1 MSIAARMAKPSSGR
15 LRAGVQSAS
24 TAAAT
29 AVVFAGLVVAA
40 PTFAFA
46 KSDAAPDWVHAA
58 AAQTIPT
65 YPPET
70 NGVVLLD
77 ERHYTVAPDG
87 RAVEHVRHVVK
98 ILRPQG
104 RGEGT
109 IVVHYDN
116 DSKILSMNVWS
127 IGADGHEYAM
137 KEKEFSD
144 VGATASFEMFDDDRA
159 RVAHAPAADPGAIIA
174 YEYEQRTR
182 PLMNEQTWWL
192 QSSLPHLHESFTVE
206 LPAGFTYKTNWAHHE
221 PIRVSDTEGH
231 GWRWEATNV
240 PAVDLRR
247 IPMHPSAE
255 SLLAR
260 LTVHYSGPGTGAMDG
275 TWKGVGL
282 WYTPL
287 FQGRV
292 APSPDI
298 SAKVQELTAG
308 KTDFYEKSDTL
319 AKFVQK
325 NIRYVAI
332 EVGIGGYQ
340 PHAAADIFR
349 NKYGDCKD
357 KAALLSSM
365 LSVAGIHG
373 TAVVVDSERGVID
386 PTAPSVVANHVVT
399 AIEIPKGY
407 TSDRMHSVVTSES
420 GRRYLIFDPTS
431 EKTPFG
437 QLEHELQGGYGLLIE
452 GDQSQ
457 VIQLPVLDPQLNTIH
472 RTAAFQLQ
480 PDGTLKGL
488 VTEKRFGDV
497 AEFRRELF
505 SSADVKKQQEIIDQI
520 LKLDFASFSATG
532 LKADNVESLNS
543 DLTLSY
549 ALTADR
555 YAQAM
560 GPLLMVRP
568 RVLGRLDID
577 THTKTNRTVPVDLGE
592 TMQAVDDYS
601 IELPAGYAVD
611 ELPDPV
617 KLDLGFA
624 AYQSTTALE
633 GNKLHYSRTYTVRQV
648 TLPAEKYADLQK
660 LAGVIAADEESRAI
674 LKKQ

>member
-1 MSIAARMAKPSSGR
+1 MSIAARTATPSSGSR
-15 LRAGVQSAS
+15 VPVGFQFALTTVRAGLALGGLLFAVPSAVF
-24 TAAAT
+24 AAT
-29 AVVFAGLVVAA
+29 
-40 PTFAFA
+40 
-46 KSDAAPDWVHAA
+46 APDWVHAA
-58 AAQTIPT
+58 AAQKLPD

-70 NGVVLLD
+70 NAVVLLD
-77 ERHYTVAPDG
+77 DRNFRVSPDG
-87 RAVEHVRHVVK
+87 SAVEHVRHVVR

-104 RGEGT
+104 RGEGE
-109 IVVHYDN
+109 ILVHYDN
-116 DSKILSMNVWS
+116 GSKILSMNVWS
-127 IGADGHEYAM
+127 MTPDGHEYAM
-137 KEKEFSD
+137 KDKEFTD
-144 VGATASFEMFDDDRA
+144 VGLAESFEMYSDDRA
-159 RVAHAPAADPGAIIA
+159 RIAHAPGADPGSVIA

-182 PLMNEQTWWL
+182 PLLNEQTWWL
-192 QSSLPHLHESFTVE
+192 QSGLPHVQESFTIE
-206 LPAGFTYKTNWAHHE
+206 LPPGFTYKTSWAHQE
-221 PIRVSDTEGH
+221 PIAVSDTEGH
-231 GWRWEATNV
+231 GWRWEAKNV

-247 IPMHPSAE
+247 IPMHPAPE
-255 SLLAR
+255 SLSAR
-260 LTVHYSGPGTGAMDG
+260 MTVHYSAPGAGATDG

-287 FQGRV
+287 FQDRV
-292 APSPDI
+292 APSPEI
-298 SAKVQELTAG
+298 SARVKELTAG
-308 KTDFYEKSDTL
+308 KTDFYDKAEVI

-325 NIRYVAI
+325 NVRYVAI

-340 PHAAADIFR
+340 PHPASDVFH
-349 NKYGDCKD
+349 NTYGDCKD
-357 KAALLSSM
+357 KAALLTSM
-365 LSVAGIHG
+365 LSVAGIHA
-373 TAVVVDSERGVID
+373 TAVAVDTERGVID
-386 PTAPSVVANHVVT
+386 PSAPSILANHVIV

-407 TSDRMHSVVTSES
+407 TSDRLHTVITSDS

-437 QLEHELQGGYGLLIE
+437 QLEHELQGGYGLLME
-452 GDQSQ
+452 GEQSQ
-457 VIQLPVLDPQLNTIH
+457 IVQLPLLDPQLNTIH
-472 RTAAFQLQ
+472 RTASFQLQ

-488 VTEKRFGDV
+488 VTEKRFGDT
-497 AEFRRELF
+497 AEFRRDLF
-505 SSADVKKQQEIIDQI
+505 TSTDAKKQHDIIDQI
-520 LKLDFASFSATG
+520 LKLDFTSFSATD
-532 LKADNVESLNS
+532 LKAENVEALNL

-577 THTKTNRTVPVDLGE
+577 TDTRKQRTVPIDLEE

-601 IELPAGYAVD
+601 IELPSGYTVD

-624 AYQSTTALE
+624 AYQSKTALE

-648 TLPAEKYADLQK
+648 TLPAEKYPELQK
-660 LAGVIAADEESRAI
+660 LAGVIAADEESRAV